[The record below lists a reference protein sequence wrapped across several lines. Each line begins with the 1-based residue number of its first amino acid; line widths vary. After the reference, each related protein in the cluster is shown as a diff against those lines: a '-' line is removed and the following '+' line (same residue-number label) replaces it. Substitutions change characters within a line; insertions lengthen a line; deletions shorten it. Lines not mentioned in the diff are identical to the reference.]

1 MSYPLSSVFTVQ
13 SCHKKPPRVAPHLLA
28 RYHSNAVIIAM
39 MGLALT
45 LSACQKSPDTQAQHT
60 AESNAIT
67 TDNNTQ
73 NAAVV
78 NEPNLEPSN
87 NVSANQAQNS
97 LSTPLGNAPNNLD
110 ITSNPETMPLSTQQ
124 PRGTQVTD
132 VHYRS
137 AAGETLTVVFQTSA
151 TGVLNAVITL
161 SNDTKMTLSAPEGQ
175 GNNPTYH
182 SANDKIELVSHQGGT
197 VIDLIRNG
205 TVTSFTAISAEA
217 EVITQ
222 T

>member
-1 MSYPLSSVFTVQ
+1 MSYPLSSVFTIQ
-13 SCHKKPPRVAPHLLA
+13 SSHKK
-28 RYHSNAVIIAM
+28 SSIIAVF
-39 MGLALT
+39 GLALA
-45 LSACQKSPDTQAQHT
+45 LSACQKSPDTQAQPT
-60 AESNAIT
+60 TESNAIT

-73 NAAVV
+73 NVAVV

-87 NVSANQAQNS
+87 NISANQAQNS
-97 LSTPLGNAPNNLD
+97 LSTPVENAPNSLD
-110 ITSNPETMPLSTQQ
+110 VAPNPETMPLSTQQ

-137 AAGETLTVVFQTSA
+137 AAGETLSVVFQTSA

-161 SNDTKMTLSAPEGQ
+161 SNDAKMTLSAPEGQ
-175 GNNPTYH
+175 GNNPTYR
-182 SANDKIELVSHQGGT
+182 SADGKIELVSHQGGT
-197 VIDLIRNG
+197 VIDLIRDDA
-205 TVTSFTAISAEA
+205 VTSFTAISAEA